1 VADDTGYQP
10 SNLGGAPPAPTYA
23 PSPLPGP
30 PGSYGP
36 QIPPGVTITPAQ
48 ISKGILSNESG
59 GNPNVRTSPQGAVG
73 IGQILPATAKPYMRP
88 GESLSNPADNLAIH
102 NRIIADYAAR
112 WPNDPAR
119 VAGADVS
126 GPGNVSPPGSPT
138 PWIRNTSDVNESV
151 AKYVANATAKM
162 GGPAGGTAT
171 ATASTPTQPGAPAAQ
186 QGGIGAAIAALN
198 APTGGPGTKSTAD
211 NLSSMAGGGGGGG
224 GSAPPPL
231 DLQAQQ
237 AAAAQ
242 GNARQMMLAQQ
253 GAQLAAALR
262 GAGGAR
268 GSPGPASTM
277 AYMGGQTIPMPV
289 ASPTPGAPQPPGT
302 TLNST
307 GGLYG

>member
-119 VAGADVS
+119 VAVAYFS

-162 GGPAGGTAT
+162 GGPAGGTAI
-171 ATASTPTQPGAPAAQ
+171 AASTPTQPGAPAAQ
-186 QGGIGAAIAALN
+186 QAGIGAAIAALN

>member
-10 SNLGGAPPAPTYA
+10 SPLGGAPVASTTALPILPPPKSTGAYS
-23 PSPLPGP
+23 PSDIKGAIINAGVP
-30 PGSYGP
+30 PSAA
-36 QIPPGVTITPAQ
+36 TTLTAITGA
-48 ISKGILSNESG
+48 ESG
-59 GNPNVRTSPQGAVG
+59 FGKHVVSGVNKDGSRDYGV
-73 IGQILPATAKPYMRP
+73 GQINSHA
-88 GESLSNPADNLAIH
+88 
-102 NRIIADYAAR
+102 
-112 WPNDPAR
+112 WPQF
-119 VAGADVS
+119 
-126 GPGNVSPPGSPT
+126 
-138 PWIRNTSDVNESV
+138 
-151 AKYVANATAKM
+151 
-162 GGPAGGTAT
+162 GGPAVASLPLQQQANIIAHVYNHQGLTAW
-171 ATASTPTQPGAPAAQ
+171 STYNNGAYKKYLGQVDSTDPTGAPLPAGAAPPPPPPAQ
-186 QGGIGAAIAALN
+186 QAGIGAAIAALN

>member
-10 SNLGGAPPAPTYA
+10 SPLGGAALAAPPPNYTPTYA
-23 PSPLPGP
+23 PSPLPGKP
-30 PGSYGP
+30 SIGVYQPSQLDVIAHVETGNRNIP
-36 QIPPGVTITPAQ
+36 QQ
-48 ISKGILSNESG
+48 IH
-59 GNPNVRTSPQGAVG
+59 
-73 IGQILPATAKPYMRP
+73 
-88 GESLSNPADNLAIH
+88 D
-102 NRIIADYAAR
+102 
-112 WPNDPAR
+112 
-119 VAGADVS
+119 
-126 GPGNVSPPGSPT
+126 
-138 PWIRNTSDVNESV
+138 RNTD
-151 AKYVANATAKM
+151 AGT
-162 GGPAGGTAT
+162 PAGGNFQFIDPTWRRMAPKAGVDIRQYPTAMS
-171 ATASTPTQPGAPAAQ
+171 APPSVQAQVAAVTPINQWGPNTVAALKAHFPSIDTSKPPTGPYNGAAVGGAPQPVAVPAAQ
-186 QGGIGAAIAALN
+186 PAQQAGIGAAIAALN

-277 AYMGGQTIPMPV
+277 AYMGGQMIPMPV
-289 ASPTPGAPQPPGT
+289 ASSTPGAPQPPGT